1 MNDEEKDIKKSEDL
15 NNQLNEE
22 LKNVSSEEFED
33 FDIVESTE
41 DGEAL
46 PVKDITK
53 KLRED
58 IKKLQKEKEEYLT
71 GWQRA
76 KADYVNLQ
84 KELGLIRVHT
94 TNLTKEKVTEK
105 LIPSIDSFELAF
117 QDKAN
122 WEKVDESWRTGVIS
136 IYKQLL
142 NGLKSLE
149 IERIEEKNVPFNPL
163 FHESIKIT
171 KTKDKEKDHHV
182 DEIFQVGYKIGDKAI
197 RPAKV
202 SIFEFE
208 D

>member
-94 TNLTKEKVTEK
+94 TNITKEKVTEK

-117 QDKAN
+117 QDKTN
-122 WEKVDESWRTGVIS
+122 WEKVDESWRTGIIS

-182 DEIFQVGYKIGDKAI
+182 DEIFQIGYKIGDKAI

>member
-84 KELGLIRVHT
+84 KELGLIRIHT

-171 KTKDKEKDHHV
+171 KTKDKEKDHHI

>member
-94 TNLTKEKVTEK
+94 TNITKEKVTEK

-117 QDKAN
+117 QDKTN
-122 WEKVDESWRTGVIS
+122 WEKVDESWRKGIIS